1 MLLFKLFV
9 LFKISFDI
17 FSVKNFQSWQ
27 KVLEDFYR
35 EVTEIEDEAKIFI
48 NQSFKELRFVW
59 RRHINVLGLF
69 YEIEKKIE
77 N

>member
-1 MLLFKLFV
+1 
-9 LFKISFDI
+9 
-17 FSVKNFQSWQ
+17 
-27 KVLEDFYR
+27 VLEDFYR